1 MVIFSIKSNR
11 NVNIFLAIMTLA
23 ASLRFI
29 TRGYLE
35 ITNQVEYIS
44 DFSKNIIYVIGFAL
58 PPLYFKYLVFPK
70 SRFGYKDL
78 IHFVLPMIL
87 VFENK
92 LHLLEN
98 LIQVKLYAFII
109 FLIVA
114 IIIYY
119 TTVIYLLLRKHIWK
133 KTGQLEMETEQTAIL
148 KRWTLILFMVFT
160 LMGVRLI
167 VAMLFLQDEGFVSDN
182 YLLWVNSFAWFV
194 AFMMILTSPS
204 ILNGYVSKLTA
215 ERTSNTNYD
224 SNWCLKPS
232 SQITNVQDFQLSQKI
247 NNQLEDYFLQI
258 DQYVKQEHFFRQSG
272 PSISDLS
279 LKLKIPKSHLSFI
292 FKYHSKISFS
302 DYKKLL
308 RIQDSICLIE
318 DGYLKTNTFDSLSKK
333 VGFSTYNTFYIA
345 FKEVTSMAPQEYF
358 TTSVT

>member
-11 NVNIFLAIMTLA
+11 KVNIFLAIMILG

-29 TRGYLE
+29 TRGFFE
-35 ITNQVEYIS
+35 ITNQVQFIS
-44 DFSKNIIYVIGFAL
+44 NFSKNIIYVIGFAL
-58 PPLYFKYLVFPK
+58 PLLYFKHLVFPK

-78 IHFVLPMIL
+78 LHFVLPL
-87 VFENK
+87 LLFLENR

-119 TTVIYLLLRKHIWK
+119 TTVIYLFLRKHIWK
-133 KTGQLEMETEQTAIL
+133 KSSQLEMETEQTVIL
-148 KRWTLILFMVFT
+148 KRWTLVLFIVFT
-160 LMGVRLI
+160 LMGVRFI
-167 VAMLFLQDEGFVSDN
+167 VAMLSLQDEGFVSDN
-182 YLLWVNSFAWFV
+182 YLLWVNLFAWFI

-204 ILNGYVSKLTA
+204 ILNGYINTLTA
-215 ERTSNTNYD
+215 ERASNTNYA

-232 SQITNVQDFQLSQKI
+232 SQITNVQDIQLSQKI

-258 DQYVKQEHFFRQSG
+258 DQCVKQEHFFRQSG
-272 PSISDLS
+272 PSINDFS

-302 DYKKLL
+302 DFKKMV
-308 RIQDSICLIE
+308 RIQDSLALIE
-318 DGYLKTNTFDSLSKK
+318 EGYLKTDTFDSLSKK

-358 TTSVT
+358 TTSV